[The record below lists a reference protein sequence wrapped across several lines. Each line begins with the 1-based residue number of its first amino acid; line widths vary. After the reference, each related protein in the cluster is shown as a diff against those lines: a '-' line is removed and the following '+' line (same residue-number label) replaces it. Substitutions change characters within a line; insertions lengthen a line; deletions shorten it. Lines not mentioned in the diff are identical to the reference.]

1 MSRRNILSAV
11 SALAVLA
18 AGALAA
24 TSAGA
29 TPAGAPSQRP
39 GHGPPAMIQT
49 HGHFHGGG
57 GGFGRGRFYGGFYPS
72 YGYYYAP
79 DYYYAPTNCGWLHHK
94 AVETGSRY
102 WWRRYRAC
110 IG

>member
-1 MSRRNILSAV
+1 MSRQIILSAIAAV
-11 SALAVLA
+11 ALLGG
-18 AGALAA
+18 GALAA

-29 TPAGAPSQRP
+29 AQVGSPSHAPS
-39 GHGPPAMIQT
+39 HAPPATIQT
-49 HGHFHGGG
+49 HGHFHGHG
-57 GGFGRGRFYGGFYPS
+57 GGFRGWRFHGGFYPS

-79 DYYYAPTNCGWLHHK
+79 DYYYAPTSCGWLHYK

-110 IG
+110 ID